1 MTSTKNICFPRS
13 IIARFLGVTTSV
25 LIASIVGSNVT
36 PNSFAPLPELQPNE
50 QAISSISQSEDIATV
65 NVAPND
71 SLLVVGNYTEPL
83 QLLSRPSGQKLK
95 TLQVQNNTYQVTA
108 FSPDSKTLAGAT
120 LTGPDEASQ
129 IFLWDTS
136 TGKVKVILVG
146 HSQVVSS
153 IVFSPDGKHIASSS
167 YDKTVRLWDIKTGEL
182 KQILKESQPLYKVA
196 FSQDGTIINVAD
208 VSGNVYQWNLPTN
221 ALIRKLTNPQNRL
234 QSTPVILG
242 DFVYEV
248 VFSPDGKLM
257 ARIDFDKDIRLWDLE
272 TGKLVTAIKRNNE
285 TTYMMRFSP
294 DSRILATVDNSW
306 RREVLTG
313 GNFEVLRLWST
324 NTGKLIAQSNGL
336 HNLAFPNFSSAGK
349 EIITSSNPGGILIWD
364 VSAISNSP

>member
-221 ALIRKLTNPQNRL
+221 ALIRKLTNPQNQL

-257 ARIDFDKDIRLWDLE
+257 ARIDFDKDIRLWD
-272 TGKLVTAIKRNNE
+272 
-285 TTYMMRFSP
+285 
-294 DSRILATVDNSW
+294 
-306 RREVLTG
+306 
-313 GNFEVLRLWST
+313 
-324 NTGKLIAQSNGL
+324 
-336 HNLAFPNFSSAGK
+336 
-349 EIITSSNPGGILIWD
+349 
-364 VSAISNSP
+364 